1 MVIGICALTVTTA
14 LSLGVYLKCFEV
26 ILMGYIDNT
35 VMRVLLL
42 RENGRMVEKEL
53 GTMDEPEQQKVEEAA
68 RLEGITF
75 DEAVRRRMGFR
86 YQY

>member
-1 MVIGICALTVTTA
+1 MVD
-14 LSLGVYLKCFEV
+14 Y
-26 ILMGYIDNT
+26 T

-42 RENGRMVEKEL
+42 RENEQMAEKGL
-53 GTMDEPEQQKVEEAA
+53 DTMDESERQRIEEAA